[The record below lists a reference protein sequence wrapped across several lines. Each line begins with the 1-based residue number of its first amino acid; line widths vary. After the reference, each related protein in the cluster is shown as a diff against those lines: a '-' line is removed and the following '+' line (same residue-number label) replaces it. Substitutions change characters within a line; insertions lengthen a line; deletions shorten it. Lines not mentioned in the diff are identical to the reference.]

1 MVAFIEMG
9 ASEMEATD
17 MEATRTGLKILA
29 VDSHDLHWRRV
40 CEELKQDD
48 RFDLVC
54 VVDSVDQA
62 LNCLEVVDPD
72 VVMVDISLPGAV
84 TMDVASRM
92 QEGASR
98 ATLIAATSNV
108 DDASLSLAI
117 NIGARACVARDISP
131 ARLSAVIAEVCNGGL
146 PLEREVARRP
156 VLLSGLLSEF
166 QRKLRP
172 DTSKSTVQA
181 ECPLTDREIT
191 ILGLVADGDANKEV
205 AMTLAIA
212 ERTVKNH
219 MANILDK
226 LDARS
231 RAHAV
236 RMAVENRWI
245 CNGET
250 TTPAPVLE
258 LVA

>member
-1 MVAFIEMG
+1 M
-9 ASEMEATD
+9 
-17 MEATRTGLKILA
+17 TGLKILA
-29 VDSHDLHWRRV
+29 VDSHDLHWRRA
-40 CEELKQDD
+40 CEALNQDE
-48 RFDLVC
+48 RFSLVC

-62 LNCLEVVDPD
+62 LNCLAVIDPD
-72 VVMVDISLPGAV
+72 VVMVDITLPGAV

-92 QEGASR
+92 QDGASR
-98 ATLIAATSNV
+98 AMLIAATGNV

-117 NIGARACVARDISP
+117 NMGARACVARDISP
-131 ARLSAVIAEVCNGGL
+131 ARLSAVISEVGNGGL
-146 PLEREVARRP
+146 PLEREVACRP

-172 DTSKSTVQA
+172 AAATARTQT
-181 ECPLTDREIT
+181 ECPLTDRELT

-236 RMAVENRWI
+236 RMAVENTWI
-245 CNGET
+245 CNGNAT
-250 TTPAPVLE
+250 AAPAPMLE